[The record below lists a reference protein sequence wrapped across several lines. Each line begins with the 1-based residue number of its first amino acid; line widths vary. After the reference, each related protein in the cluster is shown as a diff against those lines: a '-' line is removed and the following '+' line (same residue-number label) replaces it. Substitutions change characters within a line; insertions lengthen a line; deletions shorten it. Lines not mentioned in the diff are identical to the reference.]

1 MRIFETYQT
10 LILALIQYYL
20 DNGYFYIQCFHYPES
35 KQDKWASLDAK
46 LTGKF
51 SLDLNKAQ
59 RHYRKNRN
67 IANVVGLRCR
77 GLCLLLHTPGAKSW
91 DESNES
97 FTDLR
102 IKPLT
107 IPLGKVVNIQLSLQ
121 EVTKNE
127 KTKIVGMVKFEKRS
141 YQGLKEIVKSTATM
155 LPKQQI
161 IEMKMIKN
169 LPAVRRRMHLQKEHL
184 LELYRSECKRHGRKP
199 LA

>member
-121 EVTKNE
+121 QQTEDA
-127 KTKIVGMVKFEKRS
+127 KTKTVGMVKFEKRS
-141 YQGLKEIVKSTATM
+141 YQGLKEIVKSTA
-155 LPKQQI
+155 LKSPKQQV
-161 IEMKMIKN
+161 IEMKMIGS

-184 LELYRSECKRHGRKP
+184 FELYRSECKKHGRKP